1 MGRVAELGQAGVAER
16 LRAGLG
22 ELADSGAVPA
32 AAYAV
37 VSDGAVTTGGFGE
50 AGPQT
55 VFQIGS
61 VTKALTGLLLG
72 DMVQRGEVSLSDL
85 ATRYLAG
92 ATPGNITLLDLAT
105 HTSGLLSVP
114 PRMWGARV
122 HPDDPYR
129 GYSADRLARAARRSL
144 AGRLGARPYRY
155 SNYGFGLLGYLLG
168 EAAGTPYEVLLA
180 ERIIGPLG
188 LTETGFRGEP
198 VQGYSRGLLVPP
210 WDMAALAAAGGLYST
225 ATDLARLLAAAL
237 RPDQTPLGPAIRTAL
252 EPRRPIAPGA
262 DTGLG
267 WHHLTRRGNQLTWHN
282 GMTGGYTAVIAF
294 NPARGT
300 GAVALANTGGM
311 PPSPMDAVVFDALSA
326 P

>member
-1 MGRVAELGQAGVAER
+1 MAGLGQTGVAER

-22 ELADSGAVPA
+22 ELAGSGTVPS

-37 VSDGAVTTGGFGE
+37 VTDGAVTAGGFGE
-50 AGPQT
+50 TDPGT
-55 VFQIGS
+55 VFQVGS
-61 VTKALTGLLLG
+61 VTKAVTGLLLG
-72 DMVQRGEVSLSDL
+72 DMVQRGEVSLTDL

-114 PRMWGARV
+114 PRMWGARL
-122 HPDDPYR
+122 HPADPYR
-129 GYSADRLARAARRSL
+129 GYSAERLARAARRSL

-168 EAAGTPYEVLLA
+168 QAAGTAYEALVA
-180 ERIIGPLG
+180 ERICGPLG
-188 LTETGFRGEP
+188 LTETSFRGEP
-198 VQGYSRGLLVPP
+198 VQGYSRGRPVPP

-237 RPDQTPLGPAIRTAL
+237 TPEQTPLGPAIRAAL

-262 DTGLG
+262 DIGLG
-267 WHHLTRRGNQLTWHN
+267 WHHLARGGDQLTWHN
-282 GMTGGYTAVIAF
+282 GMTGGYTAVVAF
-294 NPARGT
+294 SPARRI
-300 GAVALANTGGM
+300 GAVALANTGGV
-311 PPSPMDAVVFDALSA
+311 PPSPLDAVVLDALSG